1 MECFEQRNDM
11 IWEIFKRITLA
22 TMLRTDHKGQGRKRG
37 YNYEAIEIFQAGDDG
52 GLYEGSSDGGSWR
65 VVGFWICFQD
75 KVDKVGEWIRCECQR
90 KSTVKYDCKVLAWAI
105 RRMELLFAELN
116 KTMASFGGEN
126 VKSLVLDM
134 SSLRYLL
141 DIQVEMQSIG
151 LV

>member
-1 MECFEQRNDM
+1 
-11 IWEIFKRITLA
+11 
-22 TMLRTDHKGQGRKRG
+22 
-37 YNYEAIEIFQAGDDG
+37 
-52 GLYEGSSDGGSWR
+52 
-65 VVGFWICFQD
+65 
-75 KVDKVGEWIRCECQR
+75 
-90 KSTVKYDCKVLAWAI
+90 
-105 RRMELLFAELN
+105 MELLFAELN